1 MTAVEGPALKV
12 PAPDRAPSGSR
23 SGAGADLA
31 ARAAQ
36 AADAAARHA
45 ARADR
50 DRALHPEVERAACE
64 AGFARHFVPGRWG
77 GAQGTFSELL
87 GAVAVLGEACASA
100 AWCAALWAAH
110 GRFAAYLPPA
120 GQRELWATSP
130 DVRIAAGV
138 MPPAGSAEPTG
149 DGWRLQGEWEC
160 VSGAESADWL
170 LLAARDTSGAECP
183 ARVFLVPR
191 EQVAV
196 RDVWHSTGLRGT
208 GSNTVVV
215 APVTVPGHRTFALT
229 GLLHGTPGPG
239 RARCHSVP
247 AHMGAGLLFAA
258 PALGSARQALKVW
271 SAWACPPAGAAAP
284 ARAQASVR
292 ETLARSSAEI
302 DAAALLL
309 EQAAWR
315 ADTAAVSAAAV
326 TRNRRDAA
334 FAADLLVS
342 AVERLFRT
350 GGRHARDDGG
360 CLQRCWRDVH
370 TAAAHG
376 VLRMETAAD
385 AYASAVCA

>member
-1 MTAVEGPALKV
+1 
-12 PAPDRAPSGSR
+12 
-23 SGAGADLA
+23 
-31 ARAAQ
+31 
-36 AADAAARHA
+36 
-45 ARADR
+45 
-50 DRALHPEVERAACE
+50 LHPEVVGAACE

-87 GAVAVLGEACASA
+87 RAVAGLGEACTSA

-110 GRFAAYLPPA
+110 GRFAACLPPA
-120 GQRELWATSP
+120 GQRELWGDGP

-138 MPPAGSAEPTG
+138 MPPSGSAVPVAG
-149 DGWRLQGEWEC
+149 GWRLRGEWEC
-160 VSGAESADWL
+160 VSGAESAHWL
-170 LLAARDTSGAECP
+170 LLAARDTSGAGGP

-215 APVTVPGHRTFALT
+215 APVTVPGHRTFPLAS
-229 GLLHGTPGPG
+229 LLHGMPGPG
-239 RARCHSVP
+239 RARCHTVP
-247 AHMGAGLLFAA
+247 AHLGGGLLFAA
-258 PALGSARQALKVW
+258 PVLGCARQALKVW
-271 SAWACPPAGAAAP
+271 SVWACLPAGAAAP
-284 ARAQASVR
+284 AVAQASVR

-309 EQAAWR
+309 ERAAWR
-315 ADTAAVSAAAV
+315 ADTVAVSAAAV

-350 GGRHARDDGG
+350 GGRHARSDSG

-370 TAAAHG
+370 TAASHA